1 MGLQVGQTTVRN
13 LDPRTSLLPPRE
25 TIPGAPDNSA
35 QQVGFRPRSEL
46 SSANPFQPEEIPANE
61 VGFGRGSISVPT
73 AAVRTIDR
81 NLEAAERVVPT
92 LEETRE
98 QIRERIDEVQAQL
111 EGLRGEPVE
120 LRGFDV
126 TVGRTEAVG
135 QARSFVNGVNQAAQT
150 ALARTQGEEPPP
162 QGPRLDVRVGDATLP
177 LLQQT
182 QSPSFEFFA

>member
-25 TIPGAPDNSA
+25 TIPGAPENSA
-35 QQVGFRPRSEL
+35 QQVGFRPRPAVA
-46 SSANPFQPEEIPANE
+46 SANPFQLEEAPANE

-98 QIRERIDEVQAQL
+98 QIRERIAEVQEQL
-111 EGLRGEPVE
+111 EGTRSDPVE
-120 LRGFDV
+120 IRGFDA
-126 TVGRTEAVG
+126 TVGRAEAVG

-162 QGPRLDVRVGDATLP
+162 QGSRLDIRVGDATLP

-182 QSPSFEFFA
+182 QSPTFEFFA